1 MWNLTYGTNEHLQ
14 NRNRTVDIENRLLVA
29 KRMVL
34 GEGWSG
40 RLGLAD
46 VTFYV

>member
-29 KRMVL
+29 KEDGV
-34 GEGWSG
+34 GGGYGVGGWG
-40 RLGLAD
+40 
-46 VTFYV
+46 